1 MGQKPQQKPH
11 LLQKKSQKRR
21 RVYKQHVANSRP
33 APSIPKKISDFNRF
47 LRFFGRQIQRP
58 VFPIHENRRKFNLKG
73 KKPKAFHPLVLTKA
87 ENIAGY
93 EKFTLDEVIYPD
105 EKKEK
110 EPEVKERSDNEDDI
124 ALVDTKEAVEEK
136 KVEEPLVKKVDVR

>member
-1 MGQKPQQKPH
+1 MGPRPPQPPPQLRRHHTPNHHSHPKIPTSALKTSASVRHSRKIKAPIHPKGQKG
-11 LLQKKSQKRR
+11 R
-21 RVYKQHVANSRP
+21 RVYKQNNNVVQSKKP
-33 APSIPKKISDFNRF
+33 SFAPQKISNFNRF

-93 EKFTLDEVIYPD
+93 EKFTLDEVIY
-105 EKKEK
+105 
-110 EPEVKERSDNEDDI
+110 
-124 ALVDTKEAVEEK
+124 
-136 KVEEPLVKKVDVR
+136 

>member
-1 MGQKPQQKPH
+1 MEA
-11 LLQKKSQKRR
+11 
-21 RVYKQHVANSRP
+21 VYTYVTLNILFS
-33 APSIPKKISDFNRF
+33 S
-47 LRFFGRQIQRP
+47 
-58 VFPIHENRRKFNLKG
+58 PIHENRRKFNLKG

-110 EPEVKERSDNEDDI
+110 EPEVGILMKMSIIDHQ
-124 ALVDTKEAVEEK
+124 L
-136 KVEEPLVKKVDVR
+136 